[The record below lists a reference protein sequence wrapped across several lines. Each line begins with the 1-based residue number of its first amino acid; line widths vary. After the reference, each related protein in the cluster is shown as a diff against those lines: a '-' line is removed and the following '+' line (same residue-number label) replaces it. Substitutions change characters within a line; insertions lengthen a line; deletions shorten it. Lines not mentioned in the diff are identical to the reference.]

1 MKVSAEILRTQRM
14 KKAMT
19 QKELAAAAGVSYIT
33 ISRMENGQSGPV
45 KPPTLRK
52 LSTAL
57 GLLPEEL
64 LDWDV
69 EQGSESGKAAA

>member
-1 MKVSAEILRTQRM
+1 MKIGAEILRTQRM
-14 KKAMT
+14 RKAMT

-33 ISRMENGQSGPV
+33 ISRIENGQSGPV

-57 GLLPEEL
+57 GVLPEEL
-64 LDWDV
+64 IEWGV
-69 EQGSESGKAAA
+69 ESEAKTGKAAA